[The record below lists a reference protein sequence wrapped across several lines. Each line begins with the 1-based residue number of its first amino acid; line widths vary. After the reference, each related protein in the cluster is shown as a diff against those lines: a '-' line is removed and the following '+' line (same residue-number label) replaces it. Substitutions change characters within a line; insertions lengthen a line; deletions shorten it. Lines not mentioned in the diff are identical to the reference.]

1 MNRTAPVQAG
11 HDHATHQACLPR
23 LRRIEGQVR
32 GIARMVEEERYC
44 TDILTQLLAARAALK
59 KVEDEIL
66 KGHVEHCVE
75 NAVSSGD
82 AAEQRR
88 LVAELVDVFGRF
100 ST

>member
-1 MNRTAPVQAG
+1 MNHAAAVQAP
-11 HDHATHQACLPR
+11 HNHAIHKACLPR

-75 NAVSSGD
+75 NAVTSGD

-88 LVAELVDVFGRF
+88 LVAELLEVFGRF